1 MSRKANADN
10 KEVKTKL
17 QKVEADNPFVR
28 LTDAYGG
35 LDKLPDSFS
44 PNIQIDKTRNILGA
58 PSLKVD
64 SRFKFAGVGKDE
76 EVRAIPGIG
85 GETQFEVVGKGA
97 PRIGLGR
104 VFAGML
110 DPLIPGDFDKR
121 DNRRIIDLKDPKSFK
136 LSKIEENLVKSQLES
151 AGIDKTKDD
160 PFDDAEKRLD
170 FMEKNYDR
178 ISGLNRKLRKDA
190 AIDAQ
195 LQYMATE
202 PVRQAFL
209 NRAAEQAAQ
218 RGLRVRGALEAMPS
232 NIQNIML
239 SKQAQAA
246 TASSAEA
253 ERARAAADQQ
263 DAATRFAGLG
273 MQRRFG

>member
-1 MSRKANADN
+1 MSRKANTELQEFLKNPTMENYNKVAGGLELPASVGSPQVVIPEG
-10 KEVKTKL
+10 KEVVQLPGLLNRIRGTKVITDKDRPEGIFRMVAGIRDAFSGQKT
-17 QKVEADNPFVR
+17 DF
-28 LTDAYGG
+28 
-35 LDKLPDSFS
+35 DKLGGG
-44 PNIQIDKTRNILGA
+44 IDEKTGA
-58 PSLKVD
+58 YD
-64 SRFKFAGVGKDE
+64 KFAGVTKVDDNLEKKVSPVQTKRIERYLKDE
-76 EVRAIPGIG
+76 LEEPKTALE
-85 GETQFEVVGKGA
+85 ETQEYAESLKA
-97 PRIGLGR
+97 LY
-104 VFAGML
+104 
-110 DPLIPGDFDKR
+110 GDKELRALRRR
-121 DNRRIIDLKDPKSFK
+121 DRT
-136 LSKIEENLVKSQLES
+136 EE
-151 AGIDKTKDD
+151 
-160 PFDDAEKRLD
+160 
-170 FMEKNYDR
+170 
-178 ISGLNRKLRKDA
+178 
-190 AIDAQ
+190 AIQNQ

-246 TASSAEA
+246 TAASAEA

>member
-1 MSRKANADN
+1 MSRKAAIEAFNKNPTLENYNLITGGSDIGVQVGTPSLEKGKKTIKRGDKTFVTDADMPTGFLPRTIAGIQDIFQPG
-10 KEVKTKL
+10 KDRDKRG
-17 QKVEADNPFVR
+17 QFQNPFKNVSEETIGLPELSDSDLKYSPVQKQR
-28 LTDAYGG
+28 LSNALEDIFEKPKTALEEAEEG
-35 LDKLPDSFS
+35 LDFY
-44 PNIQIDKTRNILGA
+44 
-58 PSLKVD
+58 
-64 SRFKFAGVGKDE
+64 
-76 EVRAIPGIG
+76 
-85 GETQFEVVGKGA
+85 
-97 PRIGLGR
+97 
-104 VFAGML
+104 
-110 DPLIPGDFDKR
+110 
-121 DNRRIIDLKDPKSFK
+121 
-136 LSKIEENLVKSQLES
+136 
-151 AGIDKTKDD
+151 
-160 PFDDAEKRLD
+160 
-170 FMEKNYDR
+170 EKNYGR
-178 ISGLNRKLRKDA
+178 IAGLNRKLRKDA

>member
-1 MSRKANADN
+1 MSRKAAIEAFNKKPTLENLNLITGGSDIGVNVGAPTLAKGKKIIERGGKQFVTDADMPTGFLPRTIAGIQDLFQPG
-10 KEVKTKL
+10 KDRDKRGQL
-17 QKVEADNPFVR
+17 QNPFKNVSEQTIGLPELSESDLTYSPVQKKR
-28 LTDAYGG
+28 LSNALEDIFEKPKTALEEAEEG
-35 LDKLPDSFS
+35 LDFY
-44 PNIQIDKTRNILGA
+44 
-58 PSLKVD
+58 
-64 SRFKFAGVGKDE
+64 
-76 EVRAIPGIG
+76 
-85 GETQFEVVGKGA
+85 
-97 PRIGLGR
+97 
-104 VFAGML
+104 
-110 DPLIPGDFDKR
+110 
-121 DNRRIIDLKDPKSFK
+121 
-136 LSKIEENLVKSQLES
+136 
-151 AGIDKTKDD
+151 
-160 PFDDAEKRLD
+160 
-170 FMEKNYDR
+170 EKNYGR
-178 ISGLNRKLRKDA
+178 IAGLNRKLRKDA

-246 TASSAEA
+246 TAASAEA

>member
-1 MSRKANADN
+1 MSRKANTD
-10 KEVKTKL
+10 
-17 QKVEADNPFVR
+17 
-28 LTDAYGG
+28 LT
-35 LDKLPDSFS
+35 DKLPSTVKELAEK
-44 PNIQIDKTRNILGA
+44 NQITYEEQLKQLGGSDGLLSVTPTVQEGAKGKFAQMLFGA
-58 PSLKVD
+58 PGREQELVD
-64 SRFKFAGVGKDE
+64 GKLMSKD
-76 EVRAIPGIG
+76 R
-85 GETQFEVVGKGA
+85 QK
-97 PRIGLGR
+97 GLGR
-104 VFAGML
+104 FTSGLADAL
-110 DPLIPGDFDKR
+110 TLNLTDFDARGGGFLGLSDVNPISGLGGKPE
-121 DNRRIIDLKDPKSFK
+121 DFK
-136 LSKIEENLVKSQLES
+136 LSKSQKDVLKEQKKLEEDAEK
-151 AGIDKTKDD
+151 G
-160 PFDDAEKRLD
+160 PFDDAEERLD
-170 FMEKNYDR
+170 FMEKNYGR
-178 ISGLNRKLRKDA
+178 ISGLNRKLRRDA
-190 AIDAQ
+190 AVDAQ

-246 TASSAEA
+246 TAASAEA

>member
-1 MSRKANADN
+1 MSRKAAIEAFN
-10 KEVKTKL
+10 K
-17 QKVEADNPFVR
+17 NPT
-28 LTDAYGG
+28 LENYNLITGG
-35 LDKLPDSFS
+35 SDIGV
-44 PNIQIDKTRNILGA
+44 NVGA
-58 PSLKVD
+58 PSLPKGKKIIERGGKQFVTD
-64 SRFKFAGVGKDE
+64 ADMPTGFLPRTIAGIQDLFQPGKDRDKRGQLQNPFKNVSE
-76 EVRAIPGIG
+76 Q
-85 GETQFEVVGKGA
+85 T
-97 PRIGLGR
+97 IGLPE
-104 VFAGML
+104 L
-110 DPLIPGDFDKR
+110 SES
-121 DNRRIIDLKDPKSFK
+121 DLTYSPVQK
-136 LSKIEENLVKSQLES
+136 
-151 AGIDKTKDD
+151 
-160 PFDDAEKRLD
+160 KRLSNALEDIFEKPKTALEEAEEGLD
-170 FMEKNYDR
+170 FYEKNYGR
-178 ISGLNRKLRKDA
+178 IAGLNRKLRKDA

-246 TASSAEA
+246 TAASAEA

>member
-1 MSRKANADN
+1 MSRKAAIEAFNKNPTLENYNLITGGSDIGVQVGTPSLEKGKKTIKRGDKTFVTDADMPTVFLPRTIAGIQDIFQPG
-10 KEVKTKL
+10 KDRDKRG
-17 QKVEADNPFVR
+17 QFQNPFKNVSEETIGLPELSESDYTYSPVQKKR
-28 LTDAYGG
+28 LSNALEDIFEKPKTALEEAEEG
-35 LDKLPDSFS
+35 LDFY
-44 PNIQIDKTRNILGA
+44 
-58 PSLKVD
+58 
-64 SRFKFAGVGKDE
+64 
-76 EVRAIPGIG
+76 
-85 GETQFEVVGKGA
+85 
-97 PRIGLGR
+97 
-104 VFAGML
+104 
-110 DPLIPGDFDKR
+110 
-121 DNRRIIDLKDPKSFK
+121 
-136 LSKIEENLVKSQLES
+136 
-151 AGIDKTKDD
+151 
-160 PFDDAEKRLD
+160 
-170 FMEKNYDR
+170 EKNYGR
-178 ISGLNRKLRKDA
+178 IAGLNRKLRKDA

-253 ERARAAADQQ
+253 ERARAAAVQQ

>member
-1 MSRKANADN
+1 MSRKAAIEAFN
-10 KEVKTKL
+10 K
-17 QKVEADNPFVR
+17 NPT
-28 LTDAYGG
+28 LENYNLITGG
-35 LDKLPDSFS
+35 SD
-44 PNIQIDKTRNILGA
+44 IGVQVGA
-58 PSLKVD
+58 PSLEKGKKTIKRGDKTFVTD
-64 SRFKFAGVGKDE
+64 ADMPTGFLPRTIAGIQDLFQPGKDRDKRGQLQNPFKNVSE
-76 EVRAIPGIG
+76 Q
-85 GETQFEVVGKGA
+85 T
-97 PRIGLGR
+97 IGLPE
-104 VFAGML
+104 L
-110 DPLIPGDFDKR
+110 SES
-121 DNRRIIDLKDPKSFK
+121 DLTYSPVQK
-136 LSKIEENLVKSQLES
+136 
-151 AGIDKTKDD
+151 
-160 PFDDAEKRLD
+160 KRLSNALEDIFEKPKTALEEAEEGLD
-170 FMEKNYDR
+170 FYEKNYGR
-178 ISGLNRKLRKDA
+178 IAGLNRKLRKDA

-263 DAATRFAGLG
+263 DAATRFASLG